1 MTKRLSVWLIASQS
15 SWQAAFN
22 QVLGQYCR
30 APGVEIELT
39 CASWNRTWSLI
50 VESLKNNAL
59 PDVMQIG
66 SSWLSGLMALTVLSA
81 IDVEDA
87 YQRFNPVEDFSPVLW
102 NRVVQKG
109 RVWAVPWLQDF
120 RLLYYRRDLVED
132 LPGFSAGLENW
143 EQLLSL
149 FTSQTP
155 YIFPGLPESILV
167 QTAASWIWAM
177 GWDFPPGR
185 TPLHEDWAGFLGID
199 ALYREILKGSV
210 VKEASVMGAGEVN
223 RWFFE
228 LGRGAWYLSRPISLD
243 EMDFR
248 HSGSRREAASRLGVA
263 AIPANCR
270 SPQTTFVGGS
280 FLVVPKTSKHPE
292 LAWDLV
298 EKLSQADAQSSVAHR
313 ILSWPAR
320 SSAALAEF
328 TPAIDARV
336 VQQAMARG
344 RTEPMLAHWPVYEA
358 IFARRLANLFAM
370 AWEGRPIDQAN
381 GEKSQLVQDFNDVVW
396 VSNL

>member
-1 MTKRLSVWLIASQS
+1 M
-15 SWQAAFN
+15 
-22 QVLGQYCR
+22 
-30 APGVEIELT
+30 
-39 CASWNRTWSLI
+39 
-50 VESLKNNAL
+50 
-59 PDVMQIG
+59 
-66 SSWLSGLMALTVLSA
+66 
-81 IDVEDA
+81 
-87 YQRFNPVEDFSPVLW
+87 
-102 NRVVQKG
+102 
-109 RVWAVPWLQDF
+109 QDF

-132 LPGFSAGLENW
+132 LPGFSEGLENW

-177 GWDFPPGR
+177 GGDFPPGR
-185 TPLHEDWAGFLGID
+185 TPLYEDWAGFSGID
-199 ALYREILKGSV
+199 ALYRQILKGSV

-248 HSGSRREAASRLGVA
+248 HSGSRREAASRFGVA
-263 AIPANCR
+263 AIPASSR
-270 SPQTTFVGGS
+270 WPQATFVGGS
-280 FLVVPKTSKHPE
+280 FLAVPKTSKHPE

-298 EKLSQADAQSSVAHR
+298 EKLSQADAQSRVAHR

-328 TPAIDARV
+328 TPAIDGRV
-336 VQQAMARG
+336 VQEAMARG

-370 AWEGRPIDQAN
+370 AWEGRSIDQAN
-381 GEKSQLVQDFNDVVW
+381 VEKSQLVQDFNDVVW

>member
-87 YQRFNPVEDFSPVLW
+87 CQRFNPVEDFSPVLW
-102 NRVVQKG
+102 NRAVQKG
-109 RVWAVPWLQDF
+109 RVWAVPWMQDF

-132 LPGFSAGLENW
+132 LPGFSTDLENW
-143 EQLLSL
+143 DQLLSL

-177 GWDFPPGR
+177 GGDFPQGR
-185 TPLHEDWAGFLGID
+185 THLHEEWAGFSGID

-223 RWFFE
+223 RRFFE
-228 LGRGAWYLSRPISLD
+228 LGRGAWYLCRPISLD

-248 HSGSRREAASRLGVA
+248 HSGSRREAASRFGVA
-263 AIPANCR
+263 AIPASST
-270 SPQTTFVGGS
+270 SPHATFVGGS
-280 FLVVPKTSKHPE
+280 FLAVPKTSKHPE

-298 EKLSQADAQSSVAHR
+298 EKLSQADALSGIAHR

-320 SSAALAEF
+320 SSAAIAEF
-328 TPAIDARV
+328 TPAIGARV

-370 AWEGRPIDQAN
+370 AWEGRPIAQASV
-381 GEKSQLVQDFNDVVW
+381 EKSQLVQDFNDVVW
-396 VSNL
+396 ISNL